1 MYLIITINK
10 RYGLEAAWETESYAK
25 TTGKAMPHD
34 CGISFRLLK
43 ERKKCLK
50 LSIKEIAKVNHVKFM
65 VMIIL
70 KTLSD
75 LSSNE
80 QNFGYCVKIALLLCE
95 EWLDW

>member
-1 MYLIITINK
+1 M
-10 RYGLEAAWETESYAK
+10 EAAWETERYAK

-70 KTLSD
+70 KTLRIYQVMS
-75 LSSNE
+75 
-80 QNFGYCVKIALLLCE
+80 KILVTVLKLP
-95 EWLDW
+95 